1 MDIDH
6 LKSRVLEFLRSENIT
21 SAQFA
26 QEIGVQP
33 SGISH
38 IISGRNKP
46 SLDFVVKMLARY
58 PALSTDWLL
67 LGKGPMFRNGSPAEL
82 FPGTFSGK
90 TPSEDIFSEQVKETV
105 LKTAPGRVSDSA
117 QPKANADGNALLR
130 PVSSRIV
137 IFHED
142 GTFDEYFPGVSD

>member
-6 LKSRVLEFLRSENIT
+6 IKNRILEFLRSENIT

-46 SLDFVVKMLARY
+46 SLDFIVKMVLRY
-58 PALSTDWLL
+58 PSLSTDWLL
-67 LGKGPMFRNGSPAEL
+67 LGKGPMYREGNTIEL
-82 FPGTFSGK
+82 FQGSEPIPGNEEDLFSGLQPTGTEKTQPGKDKGIDKRDIKTDKQTPGQPGT
-90 TPSEDIFSEQVKETV
+90 
-105 LKTAPGRVSDSA
+105 
-117 QPKANADGNALLR
+117 
-130 PVSSRIV
+130 SRIV
-137 IFHED
+137 IFNAD
-142 GTFDEYFPGVSD
+142 GTFSEHFPV